1 MSYQTETYTFN
12 LDNSNINLSLGDK
25 LEVKLVL
32 LNEPSPPN
40 NDFTSS
46 ISAGSLTI
54 SSLTPSIGY
63 VTTTCPYLATSSLS
77 DNELKLTSGTTNFH
91 DSGYIFTPNPLSGSL
106 NPLYSIYGDVD
117 YPFIIQPF
125 DIILLYLSDG
135 TYVEYRVLSLRVE
148 SGQLIMTLDLPLSST
163 TKSNISTNTLNKFL
177 ILTRIKDETN
187 ASIIYKKRSGKTSY
201 GFIIPDNLSPEVLAK
216 IDTITREVKQKLINE
231 QQTVE
236 INNVDTLDG
245 GGF

>member
-12 LDNSNINLSLGDK
+12 LDNSNINLSLNDK

-32 LNEPSPPN
+32 LNVPSSI

-117 YPFIIQPF
+117 YPFTIQPF

-135 TYVEYRVLSLRVE
+135 TYVEYRVLSLRVV
-148 SGQLIMTLDLPLSST
+148 SGELIMTLDLPLSST

-236 INNVDTLDG
+236 VNSINTIDG
-245 GGF
+245 GEI

>member
-1 MSYQTETYTFN
+1 MSYQTETYTFS
-12 LDNSNINLSLGDK
+12 LDNSNISLSLGDK
-25 LEVKLVL
+25 LVVKLVL
-32 LNEPSPPN
+32 LNEPLPPN

-117 YPFIIQPF
+117 YPFTIKPY
-125 DIILLYLSDG
+125 DIILLYLNDG

-163 TKSNISTNTLNKFL
+163 TKTSIFNNTLNKFL

-187 ASIIYKKRSGKTSY
+187 ASIIYKKRPGKTSY
-201 GFIIPDNLSPEVLAK
+201 GFILPDNLSPEVLDK

-231 QQTVE
+231 QQTTEVNS
-236 INNVDTLDG
+236 INTIDG
-245 GGF
+245 GEI

>member
-1 MSYQTETYTFN
+1 MAYKSFSDSFTLSTTFDLN
-12 LDNSNINLSLGDK
+12 VGESI
-25 LEVKLVL
+25 VFKLVQ
-32 LNEPSPPN
+32 LNSTT
-40 NDFTSS
+40 NDFTAS
-46 ISAGSLTI
+46 ISAGNLTV

-63 VTTTCPYLATSSLS
+63 VSATCPYLKTSSIN
-77 DNELKLTSGTTNFH
+77 NELKLTSGTTDLH
-91 DSGYIFTPNPLSGSL
+91 DNGYIFTPNPLGL
-106 NPLYSIYGDVD
+106 PQNPLYPIYGDVD
-117 YPFIIQPF
+117 YPFTIKPY

-148 SGQLIMTLDLPLSST
+148 SGELIMTLDLPISNT
-163 TKSNISTNTLNKFL
+163 TNTNIANNTLNKFL

-201 GFIIPDNLSPEVLAK
+201 GFILPDNLSPEVLAN

-236 INNVDTLDG
+236 VNSINTIDG
-245 GGF
+245 GEI